1 MIYYLRSWHNKTY
14 NMDLKEKNEIKA
26 IEKCY
31 KSEVVPIGQIS
42 RITDSRDN
50 TRYND
55 YIYTKSGWQLDASGL
70 FADLEDSEQEDEDVT
85 DDAKKEVE
93 KEQVTKGREKE
104 EEEEE
109 EKEEEDAKQM
119 TKDDEISLDLTMIL
133 KMMKNKQY
141 KVAIKSLQQVVDNEK
156 TVVETKKGKAVKKV
170 DPSTKPPKL
179 RAVYNIFM
187 SDMLKYTKES
197 DPSIKSANRI
207 AKCVKL
213 WQLMTKEEKDAY
225 GEKVKDRR

>member
-1 MIYYLRSWHNKTY
+1 
-14 NMDLKEKNEIKA
+14 MDLKEKNEIKA

-70 FADLEDSEQEDEDVT
+70 FADLEDSEQED
-85 DDAKKEVE
+85 DDAE
-93 KEQVTKGREKE
+93 KETEKDQVTKGE

-109 EKEEEDAKQM
+109 EEEEDAKKM
-119 TKDDEISLDLTMIL
+119 AKDDEISLDLTMIL

-156 TVVETKKGKAVKKV
+156 TVVVETKKGKTVKKV

-197 DPSIKSANRI
+197 DPSIKSADRI